1 MRQQV
6 RQPGD
11 GVRLA
16 TAGGVLDEVVV
27 TDPLLNDF
35 RLQFA
40 NHVKLMVARENQYR
54 LLFIFHRAQVGVE
67 NFCCDLLLV
76 DEVID

>member
-16 TAGGVLDEVVV
+16 AAGGVLDEVVV
-27 TDPLLNDF
+27 TDLFRNDSRF
-35 RLQFA
+35 HFA
-40 NHVKLMVARENQYR
+40 DYVKLVVARKNQYSTP
-54 LLFIFHRAQVGVE
+54 FYPFTVAQRRRS
-67 NFCCDLLLV
+67 
-76 DEVID
+76 

>member
-16 TAGGVLDEVVV
+16 AAGGVLDEVVV
-27 TDPLLNDF
+27 TDPLRNDCRF
-35 RLQFA
+35 QCA

-54 LLFIFHRAQVGVE
+54 LLFIFHRAQARRRK
-67 NFCCDLLLV
+67 LLL
-76 DEVID
+76 